1 MKRLFTKDRGYC
13 YGAGAGLAPVGL
25 SPFPGL
31 QGEGRGG
38 HHNQETDRAA
48 RDGPADRSC
57 DSGQWR
63 KEVGARQLGREG
75 AGNEVPRVLLPSAP
89 HLLLLSPLESESREP
104 IIQHKGHPPRARD
117 RRGES
122 GSEGQVGQLR
132 GLLLELEKHGIH
144 FPYSSPQTHA
154 VAPSSY
160 RMRPTISAWRS
171 RLFAP
176 RLQPLSLL
184 GEIQVL
190 HRIYLRNNS
199 GYNEP
204 HYPRHFM
211 DRWSLHWMTQLASS
225 GAGM

>member
-25 SPFPGL
+25 LPFPGL

-38 HHNQETDRAA
+38 HHNQETDSAA
-48 RDGPADRSC
+48 RDGPPNRSC
-57 DSGQWR
+57 DCGQWR
-63 KEVGARQLGREG
+63 KEVGAKQLGRE
-75 AGNEVPRVLLPSAP
+75 AACNEVPRLLLSSAP
-89 HLLLLSPLESESREP
+89 HLLLLSPLKSESRGP
-104 IIQHKGHPPRARD
+104 VMQHNGHPPRARD

-132 GLLLELEKHGIH
+132 GLLLEFEKHGIH

-160 RMRPTISAWRS
+160 RMRPTISAWHS
-171 RLFAP
+171 KLFAP
-176 RLQPLSLL
+176 RLQPPSLL

-190 HRIYLRNNS
+190 HRIYLHNSS

-211 DRWSLHWMTQLASS
+211 NRWSLHMDDTAD
-225 GAGM
+225 